1 MGILKPGT
9 QEKKLAM
16 YKIWRHYNHVLCGFY
31 ERTVYYMA
39 LDFASIGLRIRHA
52 RTNKKLT
59 QDQLAEAVGIS
70 RKHVSLIE
78 SGDRGV
84 SLELLINISNEL
96 RVPISELLADNLTSF
111 EINDDDLHYI
121 LLDSTER
128 QEKIITKMAKA
139 LKTILLEN
147 DVY

>member
-1 MGILKPGT
+1 
-9 QEKKLAM
+9 
-16 YKIWRHYNHVLCGFY
+16 
-31 ERTVYYMA
+31 MA